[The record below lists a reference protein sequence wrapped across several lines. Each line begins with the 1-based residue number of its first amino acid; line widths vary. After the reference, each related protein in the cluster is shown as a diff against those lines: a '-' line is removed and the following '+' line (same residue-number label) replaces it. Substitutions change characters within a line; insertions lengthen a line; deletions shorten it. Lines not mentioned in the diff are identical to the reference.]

1 MKKPNSRRAINVPGN
16 DIGKRRQRIY
26 AAGFRQLSSAISA
39 GYYIEAI
46 ALCES
51 LLSDRLEAR
60 RAWLARQ
67 QESKR
72 EFGTLGGLARKLLG
86 QSSKEAGDPIEGNKV
101 VYEDCIKWADD
112 RNKAIHE
119 MFKLA
124 EGDESN
130 WEVRYAALEAV
141 AASGLKLTRKLS
153 AAVKKS
159 NTPKERGK
167 SDGAETHP
175 VAMA

>member
-1 MKKPNSRRAINVPGN
+1 M
-16 DIGKRRQRIY
+16 D
-26 AAGFRQLSSAISA
+26 AGFH
-39 GYYIEAI
+39 IEAI

-67 QESKR
+67 LESKR
-72 EFGTLGGLARKLLG
+72 EFGTLGGLARELLG
-86 QSSKEAGDPIEGNKV
+86 QSSNEAGDPIEANKLI
-101 VYEDCIKWADD
+101 YEDCVKWADD

-141 AASGLKLTRKLS
+141 ADSGLKLTRKLS

-159 NTPKERGK
+159 NTPEQRGK
-167 SDGAETHP
+167 SAGAETHP